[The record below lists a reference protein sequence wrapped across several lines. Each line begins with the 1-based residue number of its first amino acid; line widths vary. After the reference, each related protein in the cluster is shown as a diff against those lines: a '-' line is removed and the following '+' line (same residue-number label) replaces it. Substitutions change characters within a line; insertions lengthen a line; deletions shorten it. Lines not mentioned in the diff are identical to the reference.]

1 MSWRERWESKG
12 LRRQKIYEELWG
24 KRSEQ
29 LLTLNTLSENL
40 VKSISRS
47 LRCGTVNWRE
57 HAEKVSH
64 GWGLAAMRRHWHRV
78 RTNIS
83 SHVRPVQSTQL
94 FVLSSTIHH
103 VRRHYECLFLF
114 WPTDW
119 QHYRCDS
126 DQIKMVDSSPCV
138 TKREIWAV
146 CPSHRTRGKDVRRFG
161 AAVLLIERRCV
172 LLLVGIKKHFA
183 DVGQGVELN
192 KTCKKFWY
200 ACPNSG
206 YVAL

>member
-64 GWGLAAMRRHWHRV
+64 GWGLAAMQRHWHRV

-83 SHVRPVQSTQL
+83 SHVRPEQNTQL

-103 VRRHYECLFLF
+103 VRRRCECLFLS
-114 WPTDW
+114 WPKDW
-119 QHYRCDS
+119 QHYDS
-126 DQIKMVDSSPCV
+126 DQIKMVDFGPSVLHTEGLWEDSVQQSSPLSDVVSSCWSASRN
-138 TKREIWAV
+138 T
-146 CPSHRTRGKDVRRFG
+146 SHTLVR
-161 AAVLLIERRCV
+161 VS
-172 LLLVGIKKHFA
+172 
-183 DVGQGVELN
+183 N
-192 KTCKKFWY
+192 
-200 ACPNSG
+200 
-206 YVAL
+206 

>member
-47 LRCGTVNWRE
+47 PRCGTVNWRE
-57 HAEKVSH
+57 HAEKVLH
-64 GWGLAAMRRHWHRV
+64 GSGLAAMQWHRHRV
-78 RTNIS
+78 TNICS
-83 SHVRPVQSTQL
+83 QVRPVQTTQL

-103 VRRHYECLFLF
+103 VRRRYECLFLS

-126 DQIKMVDSSPCV
+126 DQIKMVDLYPCV
-138 TKREIWAV
+138 TKKEIWAA
-146 CPSHRTRGKDVRRFG
+146 CPPHWAPLCSPVAF
-161 AAVLLIERRCV
+161 
-172 LLLVGIKKHFA
+172 KKHFT
-183 DVGQGVELN
+183 DVGQGVRLN
-192 KTCKKFWY
+192 KTFKNFSY